1 MIIISYKDKVK
12 HQGGQDLNNEDE
24 SAQPMVKLLADP
36 AKDGPDL
43 RFAGPLH
50 KCICGCDLWHGLVKF
65 KEGEIAFYF
74 LDVLCAA
81 CGAHAIAPT
90 HSEDA
95 A

>member
-1 MIIISYKDKVK
+1 MIIISYKYKVK
-12 HQGGQDLNNEDE
+12 HQGGQNLSNKEE
-24 SAQPMVKLLADP
+24 SAQPMVKLLTNP

-50 KCICGCDLWHGLVKF
+50 KCICGCDVWHGLVKF
-65 KEGEIAFYF
+65 EEIAFYF

-90 HSEDA
+90 NSEDA

>member
-1 MIIISYKDKVK
+1 MIIISYQGKVK
-12 HQGGQDLNNEDE
+12 SGKGEVVEEIEQ
-24 SAQPMVKLLADP
+24 QPMVNLLTDP
-36 AKDGPDL
+36 VKDGPDL

-50 KCICGCDLWHGLVKF
+50 KCVCGCDLWHGLVKF

-90 HSEDA
+90 QVA
-95 A
+95 